1 MANWGTELRRNPAHQ
16 PKASRRNGS
25 DEDTARRHQER
36 TRNHPASS
44 SLDRRAVARRCN
56 LNLLNQRA
64 PTARARQP
72 PAKKPNLRARSKA
85 EAATADRILHQK
97 VSFFQGP
104 GGVGRGAARGE
115 RRKASGCG
123 SPLLSPPLNNEAQ
136 SKRGD
141 GERGKGGRGI
151 RRIKIEAF
159 AALRC
164 PCAALRCPAP
174 PPRRFAAR
182 PTRNRAS
189 KKKKI
194 TQETELLMEGREWR
208 EGSSGGDG

>member
-1 MANWGTELRRNPAHQ
+1 MANWGTELRGNPAHQ

-141 GERGKGGRGI
+141 GERGKGRRGI

-164 PCAALRCPAP
+164 FALPRAPASPVRGP
-174 PPRRFAAR
+174 PHKKP
-182 PTRNRAS
+182 S
-189 KKKKI
+189 KQEKKI

>member
-1 MANWGTELRRNPAHQ
+1 MANWGTELRGNPAHQ
-16 PKASRRNGS
+16 PKPPEETDQTR
-25 DEDTARRHQER
+25 TPPARRHQER

-104 GGVGRGAARGE
+104 GGVGRGAARGG

-141 GERGKGGRGI
+141 GERERKGGERNPADKD
-151 RRIKIEAF
+151 RSFCCTALP
-159 AALRC
+159 LRC
-164 PCAALRCPAP
+164 FALPRAPASPVRGP
-174 PPRRFAAR
+174 PHKKP
-182 PTRNRAS
+182 S
-189 KKKKI
+189 KQEKKSPKKPNC
-194 TQETELLMEGREWR
+194 
-208 EGSSGGDG
+208 